1 MSTAYKALST
11 WWWLVS
17 LCGLLVVCTSSVF
30 LVPTASVH
38 SQPNDTCPTPSS
50 SPQSCRVQILNNTN
64 MTLFI
69 AVNYRSLQDEPA
81 EVFVFTVRPGDR
93 LALSAFGEVTI
104 EVAQAVFQG
113 SGFIPLR
120 DGARTVRFTPSS
132 DTLITISINE
142 ESGEFEFRSSPL
154 S

>member
-1 MSTAYKALST
+1 MNMFPRAR
-11 WWWLVS
+11 WNWRLVM
-17 LCGLLVVCTSSVF
+17 LCGLLVVCASSV
-30 LVPTASVH
+30 LVVPTASVH
-38 SQPNDTCPTPSS
+38 AQPNDTCPTPSS

-81 EVFVFTVRPGDR
+81 ETFIFTLSPGDR

-104 EVAQAVFQG
+104 EVAQAVSQG
-113 SGFIPLR
+113 SVLIPLR
-120 DGARTVRFTPSS
+120 DGARTVRFTPSG
-132 DTLITISINE
+132 DTLITISVNE